1 MIEAWHF
8 VTGDTLRDGQPVPA
22 DGELLKREGML
33 SLGESGLHASRRIID
48 ALEYAPGPICCR
60 VQVGG
65 EIIEGNDKLVAAERT
80 ILWRVDATDV
90 LRKFARDCALDV
102 IHLWDAPDVVRVYLT
117 TGDDTLRAATWDAA
131 RDAAWDAAKGAAW
144 DAAWDAAREAQNRRL
159 EMAITDARR

>member
-22 DGELLKREGML
+22 DGELLKRVGML

-80 ILWRVDATDV
+80 ILWRDDATDV